1 MTVRRGLCRGTM
13 VLVAGL
19 GTLLACS
26 GGGGGS
32 DDGEDAT
39 GGTSA
44 VQPGT
49 GGAGGS
55 DPLVTGGSGGGGA
68 PATGGDVGSGATA
81 TTGGVMPTG
90 GAPATGGVDMTGGL
104 PATGGTAPTGGV
116 ATGGDATGG
125 DATGGDATGGTEACE
140 SGPLETSLPDC
151 AIDMPAAT
159 GDYHQDCVDVI
170 NAWRWQCQ
178 CLPPLERWPEGE
190 ACADEM
196 AQYDYEVNVGATV
209 IEPHAGF
216 IASICSPSGSGQ
228 CECPA
233 WGSIESI
240 TQPREGGFG
249 GMRESCLE
257 MMWHEVDNPA
267 GEQGHYEAMSS
278 TRYAQ
283 VACGIYQGPDGDVWA
298 VQNYSR

>member
-1 MTVRRGLCRGTM
+1 M
-13 VLVAGL
+13 AGL

-26 GGGGGS
+26 GGVS
-32 DDGEDAT
+32 DDGDDAT
-39 GGTSA
+39 GGSA
-44 VQPGT
+44 VAGAAGPAA

-55 DPLVTGGSGGGGA
+55 VPLATGGSGDGRV
-68 PATGGDVGSGATA
+68 PRTGGDLGSGATA
-81 TTGGVMPTG
+81 TTGSATPTGGARPTGGVDVTGGSMPTG
-90 GAPATGGVDMTGGL
+90 GVKL
-104 PATGGTAPTGGV
+104 TGGV

-125 DATGGDATGGTEACE
+125 AEGCE
-140 SGPLETSLPDC
+140 SGPLETSLAEC
-151 AIDMPAAT
+151 TIDLSAT
-159 GDYHQDCVDVI
+159 MGDHHQDCVEVI

-178 CLPPLERWPEGE
+178 CLPPLERWTEGE

-196 AQYDYEVNVGATV
+196 AQYDYEVNVGATE

-216 IASICSPSGSGQ
+216 IAGICSLSGRGQ

-233 WGSIESI
+233 WGSIEGI